1 MSFITVGNENSTTI
15 DLHYEDHG
23 TGRPVV
29 LIHGWPLSG
38 ASWEKQVPALL
49 LAGHRVITYDRR
61 GFGRSSQPT
70 AGYDYDTFAAD
81 LDVLLTRLDL
91 ADVVLAG
98 FSMGGGEVARYLGK
112 YGSKCVSAAVFMGA
126 VPPYLRKADDNPG
139 GVDGG
144 VFDGI
149 QQALRK
155 DRPAFLAKFFQDF
168 YNVDGLGGTRMSDD
182 ALRASWNVA
191 VAASP
196 VATIECVTTWGTDFR
211 DDLRKITIPTLVL
224 HGDAD
229 RIVPLPVSGARMSE
243 FVPHSRLVTIPGAPH
258 GFTWTHAEEANREL
272 LHFIGQE
279 SVMART

>member
-112 YGSKCVSAAVFMGA
+112 YGSKRVSAAVFMGA